1 MHTLHFKINWRRE
14 NTKIAFSIDQ
24 ADTGIFHIEGK
35 QPLPPFFSVNTFLM
49 KKQKVHVLY
58 VYFQI
63 STFLKMSV
71 YTYRYV
77 LWVYIYIERTQFS

>member
-1 MHTLHFKINWRRE
+1 MHTLHSKINWRRE

-49 KKQKVHVLY
+49 KKQKVYLLCVH
-58 VYFQI
+58 FQI
-63 STFLKMSV
+63 STFLKMGV
-71 YTYRYV
+71 YT
-77 LWVYIYIERTQFS
+77 